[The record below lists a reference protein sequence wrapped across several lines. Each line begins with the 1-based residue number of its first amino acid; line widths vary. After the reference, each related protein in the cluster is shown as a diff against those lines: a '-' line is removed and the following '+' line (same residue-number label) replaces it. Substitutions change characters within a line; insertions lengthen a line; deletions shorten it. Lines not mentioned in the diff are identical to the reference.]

1 MSTPGAYDTGKG
13 RNSSIYDASNSQFTT
28 GNSGGEHIQI
38 KTEGH
43 VQGEQLVVR
52 HDATTED
59 IGPALS
65 MDKEEG
71 LMPGAFNTLTNS
83 LAQAPVNESCVEQDG
98 MDGGNT
104 VHSPRRTTVHFTGG
118 VRHRKGEQFEHI

>member
-1 MSTPGAYDTGKG
+1 M
-13 RNSSIYDASNSQFTT
+13 
-28 GNSGGEHIQI
+28 
-38 KTEGH
+38 
-43 VQGEQLVVR
+43 QGEQLVVR

-83 LAQAPVNESCVEQDG
+83 LAQAPVNESCVEQDSMNPAWSKMG
-98 MDGGNT
+98 WMVETQSIHHVGPQSI
-104 VHSPRRTTVHFTGG
+104 SPRRRNRQYDDLRSMSEANWSTQKPG
-118 VRHRKGEQFEHI
+118 